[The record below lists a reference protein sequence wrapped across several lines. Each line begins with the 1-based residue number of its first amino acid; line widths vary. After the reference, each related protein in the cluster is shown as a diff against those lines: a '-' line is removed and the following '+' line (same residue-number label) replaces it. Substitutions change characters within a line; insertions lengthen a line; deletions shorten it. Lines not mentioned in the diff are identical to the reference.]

1 MKCPVQSLV
10 QNQCSMNI
18 ISPPLL
24 CMAQAITLIVDQH
37 YKQCYIR
44 RYESIEGCWAKF
56 ILSYLTHHCQINLC
70 KIQLFCFSTYS
81 FQRLSTVCK
90 IEPNSLAYFSS
101 SIKLLF
107 LKPFPSFC
115 CCSHTLYSSPTELGL
130 FTLHSLL
137 FSISV
142 VPFPHN
148 ISSTLSSLFYYDQ
161 DSVAP
166 P

>member
-10 QNQCSMNI
+10 QNQCSMSI
-18 ISPPLL
+18 ISPPLP

-44 RYESIEGCWAKF
+44 RCESIEGCWAKF

-70 KIQLFCFSTYS
+70 KIQQFCFSTYN
-81 FQRLSTVCK
+81 FQRLPTICK

-107 LKPFPSFC
+107 LKPFSIFLLLLTHSVFQPNRIRPIYSAQPALFNLCGTFPSQ
-115 CCSHTLYSSPTELGL
+115 YI
-130 FTLHSLL
+130 LHLE
-137 FSISV
+137 FS
-142 VPFPHN
+142 F
-148 ISSTLSSLFYYDQ
+148 
-161 DSVAP
+161 
-166 P
+166 